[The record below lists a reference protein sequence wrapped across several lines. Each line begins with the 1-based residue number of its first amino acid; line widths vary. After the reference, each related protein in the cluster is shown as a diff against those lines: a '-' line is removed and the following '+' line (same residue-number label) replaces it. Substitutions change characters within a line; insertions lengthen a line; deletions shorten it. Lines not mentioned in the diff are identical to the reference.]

1 MNATTPTA
9 LKHQVQIDNLNH
21 AHRILSEVACYKLDL
36 DRWVRAH
43 PPGQPMCGTIFCAAG
58 WLAHSE
64 EFARMLTIVTIKD
77 EIGDSV
83 PMLTACDSKPEL
95 KEGGNGY
102 SFKFLDP
109 IFGPN
114 AFNMLFDSRGAGWN
128 DKMLMLQHKARRDD
142 QDIEIEWQDDDDV
155 TDKVVALERIKLRIE
170 QLVAQG

>member
-1 MNATTPTA
+1 MTAKTPTA
-9 LKHQVQIDNLNH
+9 LKHQVQIDNLTH
-21 AHRILSEVACYKLDL
+21 AHRILSEVSDSELNL
-36 DRWVRAH
+36 SRWVRAH
-43 PPGQPMCGTIFCAAG
+43 PPGEPMCGTIFCAAG

-64 EFARMLTIVTIKD
+64 EFARMFTISTINDEDSELTT
-77 EIGDSV
+77 
-83 PMLTACDSKPEL
+83 MLIACGTKPEL

-128 DKMLMLQHKARRDD
+128 DKMLMKEHQKECDS
-142 QDIEIEWQDDDDV
+142 EILIQWDSDYV
-155 TDKVVALERIKLRIE
+155 TDKMVALERINLRTE